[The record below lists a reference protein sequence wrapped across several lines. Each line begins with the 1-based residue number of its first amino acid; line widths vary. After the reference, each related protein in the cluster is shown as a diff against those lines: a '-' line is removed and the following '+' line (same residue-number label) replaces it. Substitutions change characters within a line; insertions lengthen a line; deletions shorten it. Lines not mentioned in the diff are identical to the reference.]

1 MAPRNESRNQGV
13 FNMLKKIVLA
23 ALAACLVILL
33 APAPGNAYGA
43 AYRGRTYVGG
53 YGAYHS
59 SRYAYS
65 GAGGGYAY
73 GGRSTAFGYGGATTR
88 YGGVYH
94 SGSVGYGQYP
104 NTTSYYGG
112 SRSYGYG
119 YGSYR

>member
-1 MAPRNESRNQGV
+1 
-13 FNMLKKIVLA
+13 MLKKILPAVFTA
-23 ALAACLVILL
+23 ALLVILSPSS
-33 APAPGNAYGA
+33 AHAYGA

-59 SRYAYS
+59 SSYAYRGS
-65 GAGGGYAY
+65 GGSWAV
-73 GGRSTAFGYGGATTR
+73 GGRQSAYGYGGSTSR

-104 NTTSYYGG
+104 NTTTYHSGSY

-119 YGSYR
+119 YFR